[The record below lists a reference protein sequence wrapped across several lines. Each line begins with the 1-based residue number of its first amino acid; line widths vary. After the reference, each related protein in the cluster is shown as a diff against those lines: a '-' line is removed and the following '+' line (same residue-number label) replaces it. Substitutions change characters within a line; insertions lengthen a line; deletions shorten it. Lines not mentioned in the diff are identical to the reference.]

1 MGGNFI
7 RVWMAV
13 WGFAIEWQDTGL
25 GNYTARLGEAWLL
38 DHVFNVCEHYGIVIQ
53 LCLNHHVQLASAK

>member
-1 MGGNFI
+1 
-7 RVWMAV
+7 MAV